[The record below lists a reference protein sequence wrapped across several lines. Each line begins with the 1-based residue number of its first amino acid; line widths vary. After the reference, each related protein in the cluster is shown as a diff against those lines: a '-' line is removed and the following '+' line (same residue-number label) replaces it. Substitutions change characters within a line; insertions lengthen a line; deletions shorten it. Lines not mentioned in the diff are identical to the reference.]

1 MSMPERSGYKVDG
14 GWAAGTDNLNGTTVP
29 QQLTVDSRTG
39 TPLPTE
45 YKASTFIEFIT
56 GFTSGTGDEFLAY
69 IATGTNTPGGS
80 SGGTGS
86 ENVYRYGFNG
96 KENDKDISEGGQ
108 DYGMRI
114 YDSRLGRFLSV
125 DPLTKSY
132 PMLTPYQFASNSPI
146 QNVDLDGKEGTRYQL
161 QINGNAWVEIVNLK
175 VYVNVTNNAAYANG
189 IFAGN
194 AFENKNT
201 IINEMHSYLNESY
214 NQGRTIFQIA
224 EQPITK
230 NETLVPVYYS
240 FTVIPIETTSKA
252 DYNNKKNTIR
262 EESPTYDDF
271 KLVDGASWGRDFLFV
286 SLEDQKA
293 PTVASHRGDEVNVD
307 PKRYQNRNSSANDLV
322 NFKMDISHEVGH
334 DLLKRN
340 PNKNFRSFGKDGASS
355 LFHNLV
361 GGFMSYGNIYKFQT
375 GEEVLLGGPTNNVSP
390 NMTDK
395 VLESVTPIPNF
406 NTIINAKKEDKPI

>member
-125 DPLTKSY
+125 DPLTQKYSW
-132 PMLTPYQFASNSPI
+132 LTSYQFSSNNPIKFIDEDGLEAAELESVFRQNLVTIKVASYLINKVLEPQILALRSKVNGETNTDKKNQFLVFLRIAENAYKSLFEIKYKAIVSNQNLKKLVPHAETLTYLYGVAETTIEVSQQLMPILPRIIVGASAKRVFDQVDKDKKAINKLKADQNTESVQNSPLVVEHQGESVPI
-146 QNVDLDGKEGTRYQL
+146 YRGGDDLNLKPGEFKVSTSTEAKYPVRGLSLTLDKDKAEGFGGAFR
-161 QINGNAWVEIVNLK
+161 IVEIPEGLK
-175 VYVNVTNNAAYANG
+175 MIHTPSKSDPSHYD
-189 IFAGN
+189 
-194 AFENKNT
+194 
-201 IINEMHSYLNESY
+201 II
-214 NQGRTIFQIA
+214 
-224 EQPITK
+224 P
-230 NETLVPVYYS
+230 
-240 FTVIPIETTSKA
+240 
-252 DYNNKKNTIR
+252 
-262 EESPTYDDF
+262 
-271 KLVDGASWGRDFLFV
+271 
-286 SLEDQKA
+286 
-293 PTVASHRGDEVNVD
+293 VD
-307 PKRYQNRNSSANDLV
+307 PKTTQPKYQ
-322 NFKMDISHEVGH
+322 E
-334 DLLKRN
+334 LLNQIKIE
-340 PNKNFRSFGKDGASS
+340 K
-355 LFHNLV
+355 
-361 GGFMSYGNIYKFQT
+361 
-375 GEEVLLGGPTNNVSP
+375 
-390 NMTDK
+390 
-395 VLESVTPIPNF
+395 
-406 NTIINAKKEDKPI
+406 AKL